1 MSKPEDHQELDD
13 LALRVLHGVADEAE
27 QAALQELL
35 RTKPAGRHRFILQAT
50 QHAMLCREGAA
61 GSLADDKRLYFERL
75 EEDGQLRWWAGKA
88 WLAAAAVAATLLVAS
103 LLLRPTDA
111 MAALERVVQVAQE
124 TVTRCYSV
132 RVLEVGPPEA
142 PAEGRGPY
150 PPANH
155 LEGATLWMK
164 GPGEFVLRQG
174 LPNGEIRLFGGDRS
188 GSWTMRGLGPVK
200 VSPDPTRFG
209 RAIFA
214 PSGDQSASTRV
225 AVWEWTL
232 DYVAHK
238 PFGGGFDAYRSN
250 RFNYVMPVKQVNGN
264 TTTVTY
270 SQVEDKGRAF
280 HSSIFELLGEQG
292 WPGLIIWLALHGL
305 GLWQM
310 ERIYR
315 RWKGATDETEA
326 WISPLAAA
334 LEMGA
339 LIYLVGA
346 LFQGI
351 GYQPVMLML
360 VGLQIGLATY
370 CARIDSVRAGRDRSR
385 KRREAITTK
394 MGGAVAA

>member
-1 MSKPEDHQELDD
+1 MSRPADHQELDD

-35 RTKPAGRHRFILQAT
+35 RTEPAARHRFVLQAT

-61 GSLADDKRLYFERL
+61 GSLAADKRLYFERL
-75 EEDGQLRWWAGKA
+75 EEDDQSRWWARKA

-132 RVLEVGPPEA
+132 RVLEAGPPEA
-142 PAEGRGPY
+142 PATGRGPY

-174 LPNGEIRLFGGDRS
+174 LPNGEIRLFGGDRA

-214 PSGDQSASTRV
+214 PSGEVAFLDLRTQLSRLKADYDVEWLDDESPDVRKLRAVRQRQAQGGPKEVELWFDPASGVIER
-225 AVWEWTL
+225 L
-232 DYVAHK
+232 ILRQLPRNH
-238 PFGGGFDAYRSN
+238 GGPRSLELVLLSSDPLPDAFFRHESHHEPD
-250 RFNYVMPVKQVNGN
+250 RP
-264 TTTVTY
+264 
-270 SQVEDKGRAF
+270 
-280 HSSIFELLGEQG
+280 ILLE
-292 WPGLIIWLALHGL
+292 P
-305 GLWQM
+305 
-310 ERIYR
+310 
-315 RWKGATDETEA
+315 
-326 WISPLAAA
+326 
-334 LEMGA
+334 
-339 LIYLVGA
+339 
-346 LFQGI
+346 
-351 GYQPVMLML
+351 
-360 VGLQIGLATY
+360 
-370 CARIDSVRAGRDRSR
+370 
-385 KRREAITTK
+385 
-394 MGGAVAA
+394 